1 MIQAAVGVSTD
12 RNTARAALEAA
23 AQVVEGLEGHGAD
36 WCVAFVS
43 SEHREHLTALTESLS
58 GALDTPYIVGCSA
71 AGVLVGDREYENGP
85 VLGVLGVRSDQLLAT
100 PFMFHDEGDHG
111 LTAGVRLGQRLA
123 GSRGSDD
130 LMLVWPDPFNVRPD
144 RLLQSVDAVLGAVPV
159 VGGAASA
166 SRSEESTFQFCGA
179 ECGEASVSGI
189 RLGGRFRHVIGVTQG
204 CRPLGAPRRV
214 TRAHENLLLEV
225 EGRPALEA
233 LRECAPA
240 GLLDEMDWGLQFL
253 SVGLAPDPGLPQ
265 VDAGQYLVRNI
276 VTADPDT
283 GVLAI
288 ADIVEEGQ
296 HIVFVIREPAAARR
310 DLAQMLDRVSGRRTG
325 LNYRF
330 GFYFNCLARGRSL
343 YQESGIDSALLAE
356 ALPDVPLLGFFCNA
370 EIGPIGGQNRV
381 FTYSGMLLLV
391 AE

>member
-1 MIQAAVGVSTD
+1 MIRAAVGVSTQS
-12 RNTARAALEAA
+12 NTARAALEAA
-23 AQVVEGLEGHGAD
+23 AQVGEGLGGLGAD

-43 SEHREHLTALTESLS
+43 AEHRDHLTALTESLS
-58 GALDTPYIVGCSA
+58 GALDTPYIAGCSA
-71 AGVLVGDREYENGP
+71 AGLLAGDREFESGP
-85 VLGVLGVRSDQLLAT
+85 VLGVLGVSSDQLLAT

-130 LMLVWPDPFNVRPD
+130 LLLVWPDPFNVRPD
-144 RLLQSVDAVLGAVPV
+144 RLLQSVDAVLGGVPV

-166 SRSEESTFQFCGA
+166 SRPGANTFQFCGT
-179 ECGEASVSGI
+179 ECGESAVAGV
-189 RLGGRFRHVIGVTQG
+189 RLGGEFKHVIGVTQG
-204 CRPLGAPRRV
+204 CRPLVEPRRV

-240 GLLDEMDWGLQFL
+240 GALDELDWGLQFL
-253 SVGLAPDPGLPQ
+253 SVGLAPEPGVSQ
-265 VDAGQYLVRNI
+265 VESGQYLVRNI

-288 ADIVEEGQ
+288 ADTVEEGQ
-296 HIVFVIREPAAARR
+296 HIVFVIREPAAARQ
-310 DLAQMLDRVSGRRTG
+310 DLARMLDRVSVRRTG

-330 GFYFNCLARGRSL
+330 GLYFNCLARGSSL
-343 YQESGIDSALLAE
+343 YQENGIDSTLLAE